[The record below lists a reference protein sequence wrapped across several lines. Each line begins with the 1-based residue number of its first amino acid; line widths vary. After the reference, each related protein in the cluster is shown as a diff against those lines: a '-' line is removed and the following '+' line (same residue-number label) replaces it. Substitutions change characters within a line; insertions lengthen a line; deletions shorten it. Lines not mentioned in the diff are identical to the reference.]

1 MGKGQLD
8 EGGKLEMVEGEMG
21 GKGREGK
28 GGNEGVIQGRECQL
42 LMLLLLVNETRATR
56 SLGGGRR
63 GGREGG
69 GREGRMDESQSP

>member
-1 MGKGQLD
+1 
-8 EGGKLEMVEGEMG
+8 MVEGEIG

-42 LMLLLLVNETRATR
+42 LMLLLVNETRATR

-69 GREGRMDESQSP
+69 GGREGRMDESQSP